1 MFKITDEQIAKV
13 MEITNYPKAK
23 AEKYIKEY
31 YADMEDE
38 TATFEDIFFGIECEM
53 KAKANGTRNYIQS
66 DKPRKAKA
74 PKTVVVSDEK
84 MALFDLLWEGLSNF
98 YGENAQIIKQ
108 NKEISVQIGEKSF
121 KIDLVEHRKPKN

>member
-84 MALFDLLWEGLSNF
+84 MALFTTLWEALSENF
-98 YGENAQIIKQ
+98 GENAQIVKQ